1 MNILNAREY
10 IERFLMIR
18 TKEGELV
25 FLRKG
30 VLSEADK
37 EAFYQTIEKYR

>member
-1 MNILNAREY
+1 
-10 IERFLMIR
+10 MIVS
-18 TKEGELV
+18 KEGELV

-37 EAFYQTIEKYR
+37 EAFYETIDKYR

>member
-1 MNILNAREY
+1 MLNQYLKQTVTEQV
-10 IERFLMIR
+10 
-18 TKEGELV
+18 ELV

-37 EAFYQTIEKYR
+37 EAFYETIDKYR